1 MFQCLTLNF
10 LPTQPGLV
18 IVVVVNNLAIDELP
32 ELPGHLRTSNL
43 SILLIPKEWFEGEK
57 GDWHFKITFPSFSL
71 LAAKDNMSLLN

>member
-1 MFQCLTLNF
+1 MYVFLSLNLVLLTSVMFQCLTLNF

-57 GDWHFKITFPSFSL
+57 GD
-71 LAAKDNMSLLN
+71 